1 MALLDKH
8 KIPKEVV
15 LGKDNIPEL
24 NKLIKKAGISPN
36 ESKLIKAFR
45 RRHKNRGYSSKNRDE
60 YTFEYLILEEE
71 VKTNK
76 KEVTKK
82 INLLEDFHETSK
94 KLTDEIME
102 MKELKSL
109 YKQFVSSDEESSI
122 SGDSVMDMEALDH
135 LNAEAD
141 RIQKRA
147 RDLVDWSISPLCS
160 DFESS
165 SEDDNDDADIDVVS

>member
-1 MALLDKH
+1 M
-8 KIPKEVV
+8 EVV

-24 NKLIKKAGISPN
+24 NKFIKKPGFCPKEKKVITD
-36 ESKLIKAFR
+36 FR
-45 RRHKNRGYSSKNRDE
+45 RRHKNRGYSSKKRDE
-60 YTFEYLILEEE
+60 YTCEHLILEEE
-71 VKTNK
+71 VKSNK
-76 KEVTKK
+76 KKVSKK
-82 INLLEDFHETSK
+82 MDLLKDFGETSK
-94 KLTDEIME
+94 KLTDEIMK
-102 MKELKSL
+102 MKELKSF

-160 DFESS
+160 DFESDS
-165 SEDDNDDADIDVVS
+165 GDDNDIDIDVKSVE

>member
-1 MALLDKH
+1 M
-8 KIPKEVV
+8 EVV
-15 LGKDNIPEL
+15 LGKKNIPEL
-24 NKLIKKAGISPN
+24 NKLIEKAGISPKAK
-36 ESKLIKAFR
+36 EDKLIKAFR
-45 RRHKNRGYSSKNRDE
+45 RRHQNRGYSSKKRDE
-60 YTFEYLILEEE
+60 YTCEHLILEEE
-71 VKTNK
+71 VKYNK
-76 KEVTKK
+76 KKMTKK
-82 INLLEDFHETSK
+82 MDLLGDFRETSK

-147 RDLVDWSISPLCS
+147 RDLVDFSISPLCS
-160 DFESS
+160 DFESG
-165 SEDDNDDADIDVVS
+165 SEDDIDIEN

>member
-1 MALLDKH
+1 M
-8 KIPKEVV
+8 EVV

-24 NKLIKKAGISPN
+24 NKFIKKPGFCPKEKKVITD
-36 ESKLIKAFR
+36 FR
-45 RRHKNRGYSSKNRDE
+45 RRHKNRGYSSKKRDE
-60 YTFEYLILEEE
+60 YTCEHLILEEE
-71 VKTNK
+71 VKSNK
-76 KEVTKK
+76 KKVSKK
-82 INLLEDFHETSK
+82 MDLLKDFGETSK
-94 KLTDEIME
+94 KLTDEIMK
-102 MKELKSL
+102 MKELKSF